1 MESTRKFQLRR
12 RALFLSWLTVA
23 YNVAEGLVSIIAGA
37 LAGSIALVGFGID
50 SAVESL
56 SGGIMVWRFSKHRQL
71 SPEDEEKLERRA
83 ERFVAVTFFVFG
95 AYVLYE
101 SIKKLV
107 TAEVPEHSLIG
118 IIVALVSLVSMPLLY
133 RAKVRVGRELRSG
146 SLLADA
152 KETLACA
159 FLSVALLVGLGLNY
173 FRGIWQADPVA
184 GLVIVAW
191 LFKEGWEIFTGEEED
206 EKGDGDEEDREAAA

>member
-1 MESTRKFQLRR
+1 MEPSRKGRLQR
-12 RALFLSWLTVA
+12 RALLLAWLTVG
-23 YNVAEGLVSIIAGA
+23 YNIAEGLVSIIAGA

-56 SGGIMVWRFSKHRQL
+56 SGGIMVWRFSGARHL
-71 SPEDEEKLERRA
+71 SPEEEEKLERRA
-83 ERFVAVTFFVFG
+83 ERFVAVTFFVLG

-101 SIKKLV
+101 SVKKLV

-118 IIVALVSLVSMPLLY
+118 IIIALVSLVSMPLLY
-133 RAKVRVGRELRSG
+133 RAKTKVGRELRSG

-173 FRGIWQADPVA
+173 LWGIWQADPVA

-191 LFKEGWEIFTGEEED
+191 LFKEGREILTEEEEED
-206 EKGDGDEEDREAAA
+206 EDD

>member
-1 MESTRKFQLRR
+1 MTSDRRRVLRR
-12 RALFLSWLTVA
+12 RALLLSWLTVG

-56 SGGIMVWRFSKHRQL
+56 SGGIMVWRFSGRHRL
-71 SPEDEEKLERRA
+71 SEEDEEKLERRA

-101 SIKKLV
+101 SVKKLV
-107 TAEVPEHSLIG
+107 TAEVPQHSLVG

-133 RAKVRVGRELRSG
+133 RAKTRVGRELRSG

-159 FLSVALLVGLGLNY
+159 YLSVALLVGLGLNY
-173 FRGIWQADPVA
+173 FWGIWQADPVA

-191 LFKEGWEIFTGEEED
+191 LFKEGWEIFTEEEED
-206 EKGDGDEEDREAAA
+206 EAAEAGDD

>member
-1 MESTRKFQLRR
+1 MNEDRRHRLRR
-12 RALFLSWLTVA
+12 RALLLSWLTIA
-23 YNVAEGLVSIIAGA
+23 YNVVEGLVSIVAGA

-56 SGGIMVWRFSKHRQL
+56 SGGIMIWRFSGHHHL
-71 SPEDEEKLERRA
+71 SEEDEEKLERRA
-83 ERFVAVTFFVFG
+83 ERFVAVTFFVLG

-107 TAEVPEHSLIG
+107 TAEVPEPSLIG
-118 IIVALVSLVSMPLLY
+118 IIVALASLVFMPLFY
-133 RAKVRVGRELRSG
+133 TAKVHTGRDLRSG

-159 FLSVALLVGLGLNY
+159 YLSVALLLGLGLNY
-173 FRGIWQADPVA
+173 FWGIWQADPIA
-184 GLVIVAW
+184 GIVIVIW
-191 LFKEGWEIFTGEEED
+191 LFKEGREIFSGEEEEED
-206 EKGDGDEEDREAAA
+206 EAFEDGD

>member
-1 MESTRKFQLRR
+1 MEPPRKEQLRK
-12 RALFLSWLTVA
+12 RALFLSWFTVA
-23 YNVAEGLVSIIAGA
+23 YNIAEGLVSIVAGA

-71 SPEDEEKLERRA
+71 SAEDEEKLERRA

-101 SIKKLV
+101 SVKKLV
-107 TAEVPEHSLIG
+107 TGEAPHHSLVG

-133 RAKVRVGRELRSG
+133 RAKIRVGRELRSG

-159 FLSVALLVGLGLNY
+159 LLSVALLVGLSLNY
-173 FRGIWQADPVA
+173 FWGIWQADPAA
-184 GLVIVAW
+184 GLFIVIW
-191 LFKEGWEIFTGEEED
+191 LFKEGWEIFTEEEEED
-206 EKGDGDEEDREAAA
+206 EAEEPAD

>member
-1 MESTRKFQLRR
+1 MNQERRKVLHR
-12 RALFLSWLTVA
+12 RALLLSWLTVG
-23 YNVAEGLVSIIAGA
+23 YNIAEGLISIVAGA

-56 SGGIMVWRFSKHRQL
+56 SGGIMIWRFSGQHHL
-71 SPEDEEKLERRA
+71 SEEDEEKLERRA
-83 ERFVAVTFFVFG
+83 ERFVAITFFVLG

-107 TAEVPEHSLIG
+107 TGEVPEHSLIG
-118 IIVALVSLVSMPLLY
+118 IIIAIASLVFMPLLY
-133 RAKVRVGRELRSG
+133 TAKVRTGRELHSG

-159 FLSVALLVGLGLNY
+159 FLSVALLIGLGLNY
-173 FRGIWQADPVA
+173 FWGIWQADPIA
-184 GLVIVAW
+184 GIVIVLW
-191 LFKEGWEIFTGEEED
+191 LFNEGREIFSGEEE
-206 EKGDGDEEDREAAA
+206 EEDGDEESGDGD

>member
-1 MESTRKFQLRR
+1 MEPSRKDRLRK
-12 RALFLSWLTVA
+12 RALLLSWLTVG

-37 LAGSIALVGFGID
+37 LAGSIALIGFGID

-56 SGGIMVWRFSKHRQL
+56 SGGIMVWRFSGHHHL
-71 SPEDEEKLERRA
+71 SAGAEEKLERRA
-83 ERFVAVTFFVFG
+83 ERFVAITFFVFG

-101 SIKKLV
+101 SVKKLV
-107 TAEVPEHSLIG
+107 TAEVPQHSLVG
-118 IIVALVSLVSMPLLY
+118 IIIALVSLVSMPLLY
-133 RAKVRVGRELRSG
+133 RAKTRVGRELRSG

-173 FRGIWQADPVA
+173 VWGIWQADPIA

-191 LFKEGWEIFTGEEED
+191 LFKEGWEILTEEED
-206 EKGDGDEEDREAAA
+206 EEEDEDD

>member
-1 MESTRKFQLRR
+1 MTHDRQHALRR
-12 RALFLSWLTVA
+12 RALFLSWFTVG
-23 YNVAEGLVSIIAGA
+23 YNVAEGFVSIIAGA

-56 SGGIMVWRFSKHRQL
+56 SGGIMVWRFSGHHL
-71 SPEDEEKLERRA
+71 SEEAEEKLERRA

-101 SIKKLV
+101 SVKKLV
-107 TAEVPEHSLIG
+107 TAEVPQHSLVG

-133 RAKVRVGRELRSG
+133 RAKTRVGRELRSG

-159 FLSVALLVGLGLNY
+159 YLSVALLVGLGLNY
-173 FRGIWQADPVA
+173 FWGIWQADPIA

-191 LFKEGWEIFTGEEED
+191 LFKEGWEIFTGE
-206 EKGDGDEEDREAAA
+206 DEEVEADDD

>member
-1 MESTRKFQLRR
+1 VEPFRKDRLRR
-12 RALFLSWLTVA
+12 RALFLSWFTVG
-23 YNVAEGLVSIIAGA
+23 YNVVEGLVSIIAGA

-56 SGGIMVWRFSKHRQL
+56 SGGIMVWRFTGHHHL
-71 SPEDEEKLERRA
+71 SREAEEKLERRA

-101 SIKKLV
+101 SVKKLV
-107 TAEVPEHSLIG
+107 TAEAPQHSLVG

-133 RAKVRVGRELRSG
+133 RAKTKVGRELRSG

-173 FRGIWQADPVA
+173 FWGIWQADPVA
-184 GLVIVAW
+184 GLFIVAW
-191 LFKEGWEIFTGEEED
+191 LFKEGWEIFTEEEEGDD
-206 EKGDGDEEDREAAA
+206 EDD